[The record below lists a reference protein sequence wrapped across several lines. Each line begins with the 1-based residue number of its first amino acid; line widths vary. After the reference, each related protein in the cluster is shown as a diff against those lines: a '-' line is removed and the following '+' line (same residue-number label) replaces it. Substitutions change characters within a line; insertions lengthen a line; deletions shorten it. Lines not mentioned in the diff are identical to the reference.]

1 MLRSRRK
8 AVYNLSEEHRAAPA
22 RGGHDAAVY
31 AFGGST
37 VFALL
42 LVGTGVVLSPKP
54 VSALPSFARQTGQ
67 PCATCHTAFP
77 ELTPY
82 GREFKLRGYTA
93 GGTRCG
99 SVAAED
105 AETQIPIAGMW
116 TSGFTHLQKAIQG
129 ARPGVDTTGEGDND
143 NLQVN
148 QVSAFFGGQ
157 IYCNFGAFIQGTYDR
172 PGAVVTID
180 NTDIRYANTAKLG
193 GIDFVY
199 GVTGNN
205 NPTVQDVWNTTPA
218 FIFPQL
224 STEFAAAATPGA
236 ATMLQGT
243 FAGRVGGVGGYVW
256 INNMIYAEFTA
267 YQSFDPGT
275 LTSLGLDPG
284 DGTPRIDGAA
294 PYWRVALEKT
304 WDKNSFMVGTFGMFA
319 NLEPTVGGGVPMGDL
334 LAFPGITDPFTDV
347 GVDTEY
353 QYIGDVHAFTLKA
366 SYIWERQKLN
376 GEFGAM
382 ASSNLTDFLNR
393 FDISANYV
401 YNHTISLTGGYFN
414 TWGTTDVLLNSGFT
428 TGSPNS
434 SGWTFDLAYLPFSY
448 GGPRIWPWLNARI
461 GILYTHYDRFDGS
474 VNNVDNP
481 TFTPPFRSAADND
494 TTFVYTWVAF

>member
-99 SVAAED
+99 NVAAED

-157 IYCNFGAFIQGTYDR
+157 IYCNFGAFIQCTYDR
-172 PGAVVTID
+172 PE
-180 NTDIRYANTAKLG
+180 
-193 GIDFVY
+193 
-199 GVTGNN
+199 
-205 NPTVQDVWNTTPA
+205 
-218 FIFPQL
+218 QL
-224 STEFAAAATPGA
+224 
-236 ATMLQGT
+236 
-243 FAGRVGGVGGYVW
+243 
-256 INNMIYAEFTA
+256 
-267 YQSFDPGT
+267 
-275 LTSLGLDPG
+275 
-284 DGTPRIDGAA
+284 
-294 PYWRVALEKT
+294 
-304 WDKNSFMVGTFGMFA
+304 
-319 NLEPTVGGGVPMGDL
+319 L
-334 LAFPGITDPFTDV
+334 L
-347 GVDTEY
+347 
-353 QYIGDVHAFTLKA
+353 
-366 SYIWERQKLN
+366 
-376 GEFGAM
+376 
-382 ASSNLTDFLNR
+382 
-393 FDISANYV
+393 
-401 YNHTISLTGGYFN
+401 
-414 TWGTTDVLLNSGFT
+414 
-428 TGSPNS
+428 
-434 SGWTFDLAYLPFSY
+434 
-448 GGPRIWPWLNARI
+448 
-461 GILYTHYDRFDGS
+461 
-474 VNNVDNP
+474 
-481 TFTPPFRSAADND
+481 
-494 TTFVYTWVAF
+494 